1 MASHHQSGN
10 IDGKDLKDTHQNA
23 IMIKNPMPQR
33 HSRHPTGTKT
43 WISAALNC
51 LESVVSDKSISEHLV
66 LRLVIWK
73 DVGKLDV
80 GNLEYDTEVGDS
92 IRQGTEND
100 MDFLD
105 MCRSQIGCLNEK
117 LQTFANVTVHSC
129 AISFQDLTI
138 CSCKAAGIEFHPQ
151 VQLPF
156 PAKKPLTPMN
166 LAVPA
171 TRFLEKSQGINCRY
185 VGEFHHDAPYDLK
198 TQVA

>member
-1 MASHHQSGN
+1 M
-10 IDGKDLKDTHQNA
+10 GKDLKNTHQNA

-73 DVGKLDV
+73 DMGKLDV

-100 MDFLD
+100 MFFWICVDLRLD
-105 MCRSQIGCLNEK
+105 
-117 LQTFANVTVHSC
+117 V
-129 AISFQDLTI
+129 
-138 CSCKAAGIEFHPQ
+138 
-151 VQLPF
+151 
-156 PAKKPLTPMN
+156 
-166 LAVPA
+166 
-171 TRFLEKSQGINCRY
+171 
-185 VGEFHHDAPYDLK
+185 
-198 TQVA
+198 